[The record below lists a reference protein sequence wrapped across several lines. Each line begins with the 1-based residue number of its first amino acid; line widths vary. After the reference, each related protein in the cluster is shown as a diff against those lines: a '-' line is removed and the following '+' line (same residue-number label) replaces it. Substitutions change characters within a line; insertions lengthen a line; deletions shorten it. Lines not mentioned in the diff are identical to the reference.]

1 MDLLQSVMSYKCFN
15 FLVCQMHF
23 DDSSTRDEWHAT
35 NNLAAI
41 EDIFDRVV
49 AAFRQMIF
57 VTQMN
62 ISTMVKHVSQ
72 E

>member
-1 MDLLQSVMSYKCFN
+1 
-15 FLVCQMHF
+15 MHF
-23 DDSSTRDEWHAT
+23 DNSSTRDEWHAT